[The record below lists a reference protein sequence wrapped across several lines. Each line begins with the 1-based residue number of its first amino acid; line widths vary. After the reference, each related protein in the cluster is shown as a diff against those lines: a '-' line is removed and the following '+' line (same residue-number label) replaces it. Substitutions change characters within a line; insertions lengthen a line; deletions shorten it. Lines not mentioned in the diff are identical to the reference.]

1 MDTAPPGKY
10 PDLHWGKRCCGDLS
24 GLSLRIRKHRAW
36 GGSESTYGG
45 IYLWRRGGITV
56 RRRFRCQYP
65 QKSTLGLLRI
75 ASATTRFDLAAHSA
89 RRFIAAN
96 GPADSP
102 QARKAI
108 SASRCPVGP
117 RRASGARRA
126 RINSGIDVSR
136 AAQTRARQG

>member
-1 MDTAPPGKY
+1 MKVRRAEALGGWIRLRPANTPIFIGGKGAAGTSRGCPY
-10 PDLHWGKRCCGDLS
+10 VS
-24 GLSLRIRKHRAW
+24 ANIGLGEARNLPMA
-36 GGSESTYGG
+36 ESTYGG

-96 GPADSP
+96 GPAEL
-102 QARKAI
+102 AT
-108 SASRCPVGP
+108 
-117 RRASGARRA
+117 GAKGDFR
-126 RINSGIDVSR
+126 
-136 AAQTRARQG
+136 